1 MFFIET
7 SAKTA
12 ENINPLFEV
21 KKVGKQQKGLIMH
34 ELSVA

>member
-21 KKVGKQQKGLIMH
+21 QEKSESDKRFNY
-34 ELSVA
+34 A